1 MYRSI
6 SRALLPSQLPQ
17 QHGGHVVRRAIALRH
32 ERSELRHGD
41 FRVISARPGSGLLAF
56 ERRCGGKA
64 VAVCLNAAG
73 TPAQA
78 PVCGETLW
86 ADGLDGGV
94 LAPWGFAVF
103 EK

>member
-1 MYRSI
+1 MKDGF
-6 SRALLPSQLPQ
+6 A
-17 QHGGHVVRRAIALRH
+17 VAIADYNA
-32 ERSELRHGD
+32 ET
-41 FRVISARPGSGLLAF
+41 ARAVAD
-56 ERRCGGKA
+56 EIIRNGGKA